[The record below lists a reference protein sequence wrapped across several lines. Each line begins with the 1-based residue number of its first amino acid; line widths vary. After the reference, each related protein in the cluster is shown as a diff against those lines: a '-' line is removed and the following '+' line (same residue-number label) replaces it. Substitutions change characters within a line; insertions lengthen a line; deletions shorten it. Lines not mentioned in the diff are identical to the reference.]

1 MRDTTIAASYA
12 DALYDLAERHQAH
25 DAYAAALHELV
36 GLIEREPGV
45 RLFLES
51 PKIEAAERKA
61 VLERALGGRVPPL
74 LLNFLRVVLDKRR
87 QRLLP
92 QISRVYDALLD
103 ERAGRLHVQVTL
115 AREPDERTEEDLR
128 AELSR
133 ILGRTVIPHIQVD
146 PRILGGL
153 VVRYG
158 DKVMDGSLRRRLAG
172 LRRRLLGAELPAAE
186 AESY

>member
-1 MRDTTIAASYA
+1 MRESTIAGSYA
-12 DALYDLAERHQAH
+12 EALFELGERHQAH

-36 GLIEREPGV
+36 SLIERVPAV
-45 RLFLES
+45 RLFLDS

-61 VLERALGGRVPPL
+61 VLERALAGRVPPL
-74 LLNFLRVVLDKRR
+74 FLNFLRVVLDKRR

-92 QISRVYDALLD
+92 AIGREYDALLD

-133 ILGRTVIPHIQVD
+133 VLGRNVVPHVQVD

-153 VVRYG
+153 VVRFG
-158 DKVMDGSLRRRLAG
+158 DKVMDGSLRRRLVG
-172 LRRRLLGAELPAAE
+172 MRRRLLEAELPAG
-186 AESY
+186 

>member
-1 MRDTTIAASYA
+1 MRDTTIAAAYA
-12 DALYDLAERHQAH
+12 EALYDLGERHEAH
-25 DAYAAALHELV
+25 DAYAAGLQELV
-36 GLIEREPGV
+36 ALIEREPEV

-51 PKIEAAERKA
+51 PTIEATERKA
-61 VLERALGGRVPPL
+61 VLERALHGRVPLL
-74 LLNFLRVVLDKRR
+74 LLNFLLVVLDKRR

-92 QISRVYDALLD
+92 EISREYLTLLD
-103 ERAGRLHVQVTL
+103 RRAGRVHVQVTL

-133 ILGRTVIPHIQVD
+133 VLGSTVVPHVRVD

-158 DKVMDGSLRRRLAG
+158 DRVMDGSLRRRLAG
-172 LRRRLLGAELPAAE
+172 MRRRLLEAELPAG
-186 AESY
+186 

>member
-1 MRDTTIAASYA
+1 VRDATIAATYA
-12 DALYDLAERHQAH
+12 DALFDLGERHQAH

-36 GLIEREPGV
+36 AVIEQEPQV
-45 RLFLES
+45 QLFLES
-51 PKIEAAERKA
+51 PKIEAADRKA
-61 VLERALGGRVPPL
+61 VLERALEGRVPPL
-74 LLNFLRVVLDKRR
+74 FLNFVRVIVDKRR

-92 QISRVYDALLD
+92 AIARAYGTLLD

-115 AREPDERTEEDLR
+115 AREPDERTEQDLR

-133 ILGRTVIPHIQVD
+133 ILGRTVIPHVHAD

-158 DKVMDGSLRRRLAG
+158 DWVMDGSLRRRLAG
-172 LRRRLLGAELPAAE
+172 MRRRLLEAGLPAADGD
-186 AESY
+186 SY

>member
-1 MRDTTIAASYA
+1 MRETTIAASYA
-12 DALYDLAERHQAH
+12 DALFELGERHEAH
-25 DAYAAALHELV
+25 DDYAAALHELV
-36 GLIEREPGV
+36 ALIEHEPSV

-61 VLERALGGRVPPL
+61 ALERALRGRVPPL
-74 LLNFLRVVLDKRR
+74 FLNFLLVVLDKRR

-92 QISRVYDALLD
+92 EIAREYGALLD
-103 ERAGRLHVQVTL
+103 QRAGRLHVQVTL
-115 AREPDERTEEDLR
+115 AREPDERTEEGLR

-133 ILGRTVIPHIQVD
+133 VLGRNVVPHVQVD

-172 LRRRLLGAELPAAE
+172 MRRRLLEAELPAG
-186 AESY
+186 